1 MTEQQQRVNGLIERI
16 ERHQAALRL
25 KDYPFAA
32 RYQRHLG
39 SGKSWVER
47 LKKRDWSELGRNLD
61 KWERKLNA
69 FVAEIETGSSIEE
82 FYDALPLARYV
93 ESAYELLQG
102 QRNDRRCILVI
113 GPTGVG
119 KSVTLQRL
127 AAAHPQQA
135 IYLRFW
141 RGMNESLRLIAAAL
155 AEALNATVEISGA
168 KTFENV
174 IKALRGSPL
183 TVIIEDIHE
192 GGVLALKLVKTL
204 IDESKAKFIL
214 STYPTAYRRL
224 VNGGTEA
231 MAEAQ
236 QLLGRTIKPVNQQWI
251 KGVTLADVTAYLL
264 AAADLKKDVAAACA
278 RNITTAV
285 RCAGNLR
292 VLADAVEL
300 ARLNADES
308 GDELTAELIEG
319 AIAAL
324 CKKQTD
330 EEGGQS

>member
-1 MTEQQQRVNGLIERI
+1 MTEQQTRVNSLIERI

-47 LKKRDWSELGRNLD
+47 LKARDWKELGTRLD
-61 KWERKLNA
+61 KWERKLNT
-69 FVAEIETGSSIEE
+69 FVAEIETGSSVVDY
-82 FYDALPLARYV
+82 FDTMPLARYV
-93 ESAYELLQG
+93 ADAYEMLAG
-102 QRNDRRCILVI
+102 QRNDRRCVLVI

-127 AAAHPQQA
+127 AEAHPQEVV
-135 IYLRFW
+135 YLRFW
-141 RGMNESLRLIAAAL
+141 RGMNESLQLIARACARP
-155 AEALNATVEISGA
+155 LNVTVEASGA

-174 IKALRGSPL
+174 IAALRATPA

-204 IDESKAKFIL
+204 IDETKAKFIL

-236 QLLGRTIKPVNQQWI
+236 QLLGRTIKPVNQQWVR
-251 KGVTLADVTAYLL
+251 GVTAADIAVYLQHAAGLEPDAARATARNLL
-264 AAADLKKDVAAACA
+264 AAI
-278 RNITTAV
+278 RQN
-285 RCAGNLR
+285 GNLR

-300 ARLNADES
+300 ARLNAEGNDA
-308 GDELTAELIEG
+308 DLTPEYIE
-319 AIAAL
+319 ASVLEL
-324 CKKQTD
+324 CKKSDQED
-330 EEGGQS
+330 QS